1 MEIRCENCNTKL
13 NIPDEKIPH
22 QGQRVTISCPK
33 CKGKLTL
40 DARVTKTEDPSPA
53 VNKKAAPEAR
63 KADPVR
69 DEAEGIALEY
79 NAEGLKLALVAE
91 SDPDRFKKIGQAIRD
106 LGYKCVAAENT
117 NQAISKMRFHA
128 FDLVILSNKF
138 DGIELGQ
145 SPILQYM
152 NHLSMSIR
160 RKMFVVLIGDTYNTM
175 DHMMAFAMS
184 ANLVINRRD
193 SDKLEGIL
201 KNAISDNEKF
211 YKVFLD
217 TLSEVG
223 KA

>member
-1 MEIRCENCNTKL
+1 MEIRCENCNAKL
-13 NIPDEKIPH
+13 NIPDEKIPR
-22 QGQRVTISCPK
+22 GQRVTISCPK
-33 CKGKLTL
+33 CKEKLTL
-40 DARVTKTEDPSPA
+40 DARVTKTEDSSPA

-63 KADPVR
+63 KADTVK
-69 DEAEGIALEY
+69 DEAEGLALEY
-79 NAEGLKLALVAE
+79 YAEGLKLALVAE
-91 SDPDRFKKIGQAIRD
+91 SDPDRFKKIGQAIGD
-106 LGYKCVAAENT
+106 LGYKYVAAENT

-128 FDLVILSNKF
+128 FDLVILSNQF

-145 SPILQYM
+145 SPILQYL

-201 KNAISDNEKF
+201 KNAVSDNEKF